1 MEKLFEEFS
10 HKTLKQWNDK
20 IISDLKGNNYENLIW
35 ESPENIKVD
44 PIYNTESTNK
54 LKGDCTYNHL
64 DWEIEQ
70 SLNNPTNKQILTC
83 LFEDSV

>member
-20 IISDLKGNNYENLIW
+20 IISDLKGNSYENLIW

-44 PIYNTESTNK
+44 PIIAQK
-54 LKGDCTYNHL
+54 LERKIIKRAG
-64 DWEIEQ
+64 
-70 SLNNPTNKQILTC
+70 SLANSSN
-83 LFEDSV
+83 